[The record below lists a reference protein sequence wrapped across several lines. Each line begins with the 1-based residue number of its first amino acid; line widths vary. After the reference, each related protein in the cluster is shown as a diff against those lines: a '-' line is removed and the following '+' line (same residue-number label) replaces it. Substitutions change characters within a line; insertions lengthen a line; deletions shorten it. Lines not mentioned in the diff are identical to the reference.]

1 MKFLFTY
8 HVSSQIR
15 KKVPLEGQELIDY
28 KNDQRKKQER
38 EAAQAA
44 LIAKSLSIIEEDESD
59 RSESELGD
67 NDIEE
72 LLSTQFDLYVRDATK
87 LGGFFKQTQS
97 YLMFPYIEK
106 RKKYDEYGEIIQ
118 PDQFKNKGM
127 EGLGL
132 VIDGENSDRME
143 DDSNEDV
150 GEFINLFCP
159 FRKLLTVMSFLL
171 LVR

>member
-1 MKFLFTY
+1 
-8 HVSSQIR
+8 
-15 KKVPLEGQELIDY
+15 
-28 KNDQRKKQER
+28 
-38 EAAQAA
+38 
-44 LIAKSLSIIEEDESD
+44 
-59 RSESELGD
+59 
-67 NDIEE
+67 
-72 LLSTQFDLYVRDATK
+72 
-87 LGGFFKQTQS
+87 
-97 YLMFPYIEK
+97 MFPYIEK

>member
-1 MKFLFTY
+1 MYFK
-8 HVSSQIR
+8 IR

-28 KNDQRKKQER
+28 KNEQRKKNER

-72 LLSTQFDLYVRDATK
+72 LLATQFDLYVRDATK

-106 RKKYDEYGEIIQ
+106 RKRYDEYGEIIQ
-118 PDQFKNKGM
+118 ADQFRNKGI
-127 EGLGL
+127 EGLGH
-132 VIDGENSDRME
+132 VIDGESGDRME
-143 DDSNEDV
+143 DDNIDDV
-150 GEFINLFCP
+150 C
-159 FRKLLTVMSFLL
+159 
-171 LVR
+171 

>member
-1 MKFLFTY
+1 MVFK
-8 HVSSQIR
+8 IR

-28 KNDQRKKQER
+28 KNEQRKKNER

-72 LLSTQFDLYVRDATK
+72 LLATQFDLYVRDATK

-106 RKKYDEYGEIIQ
+106 RKRYDEYGEIIQ
-118 PDQFKNKGM
+118 AEQFKNKGI

-132 VIDGENSDRME
+132 VIDGESVDRME
-143 DDSNEDV
+143 DDNNDDV
-150 GEFINLFCP
+150 CE
-159 FRKLLTVMSFLL
+159 
-171 LVR
+171 